1 LSRQTPYDGQG
12 KVAGGAGA
20 VFEAAVGAGAGG
32 AASDAAG
39 AVFGAA
45 AGSDGSRGEG
55 SDVAGGAAGIAA
67 VARLAARPGRLLI
80 VADFDGT
87 LAEGSRD
94 PAAAVIVPLARRAL
108 RRLARVAEARPERAA
123 VAILTGRTA
132 ADVAARVR
140 VGGVAYLGDHGL
152 QWGTFPRGGNPAR
165 LRTTFRDG
173 HEAAHEPAEMLA
185 SRVPEVLGHPPWL
198 FVERKGPSVAF
209 HVRQAEDRVAAR
221 AAVEAA
227 IELVDRGS
235 PTHDLAHYR
244 GRLVVDLRPRTA
256 GGKREAFERL
266 LEEYRPATVV
276 AFGDDLS
283 DADGFAV
290 LRSTRDSGGSG
301 GLAVAV
307 TGPHGMPD
315 EVRAAADIVL
325 ETPREAARALSALAT
340 ALEREA

>member
-1 LSRQTPYDGQG
+1 LTR
-12 KVAGGAGA
+12 VAGNVPGG
-20 VFEAAVGAGAGG
+20 VVPGGESAGG
-32 AASDAAG
+32 ES
-39 AVFGAA
+39 
-45 AGSDGSRGEG
+45 
-55 SDVAGGAAGIAA
+55 AGGESAGVAA
-67 VARLAARPGRLLI
+67 VAAVAAIARLGARPGRLLV

-94 PAAAVIVPLARRAL
+94 PGAATIVPLARRAL
-108 RRLARVAEARPERAA
+108 RRLARVAAARPDRAA

-132 ADVAARVR
+132 ADVASRIR
-140 VGGVAYLGDHGL
+140 VGGIAYLGDHGL
-152 QWGTFPRGGNPAR
+152 QSGTFPRGGDPAR
-165 LRTTFRDG
+165 ILTTFRAG
-173 HEAAHEPAEMLA
+173 HEASHEPAALLA
-185 SRVPEVLGHPPWL
+185 ERVPKVLGRPPWL

-227 IELVDRGS
+227 IATVDRGL
-235 PTHDLAHYR
+235 PPHDLAHYR

-256 GGKREAFERL
+256 GGKREAFESVL
-266 LEEYRPATVV
+266 ADVRPATVV

-290 LRSTRDSGGSG
+290 LRAAREAGAID

-315 EVRAAADIVL
+315 EVRAAADVVL
-325 ETPREAARALSALAT
+325 ATPFLAARALSALAA
-340 ALEREA
+340 ALEREDASR